1 MQRASSA
8 AMTSTRTRTRTRT
21 LHRVRAVLFP
31 MITAWLAL
39 CASACNPYAGSAT
52 TLKPNELKADPGWV
66 RVDGVPELRQ
76 KHELDCGPTAL
87 AMVLG
92 FHEKDQGAASHGMKE
107 KVLSEL
113 PTDERI
119 AATQLRDLAR
129 KHGFNSFVMEGKPE
143 DLVYELSHGRPV
155 IVGVAKPTIKD
166 ALAHYEVVVGL
177 HRETQRVA
185 LIDPDGGLQQNSFG
199 GFLMEWQG
207 AGRVL
212 LVVIPKG
219 ADKSE
224 KAETPQAQTVTG
236 VPSS

>member
-1 MQRASSA
+1 MKRASSA
-8 AMTSTRTRTRTRT
+8 SMART
-21 LHRVRAVLFP
+21 LRWVRAVYLRN
-31 MITAWLAL
+31 AQHAVSVALLAL
-39 CASACNPYAGSAT
+39 SASACNLYAGSAT
-52 TLKPNELKADPGWV
+52 TLKPNELQQDPGWV
-66 RVDGVPELRQ
+66 RVDGVPQLRQ

-92 FHEKDQGAASHGMKE
+92 FYDKDQAAASKD

-113 PTDERI
+113 PADERI
-119 AATQLRDLAR
+119 AVTQLRDVAR

-166 ALAHYEVVVGL
+166 AVAHYEVVIGL

-185 LIDPDGGLQQNSFG
+185 LIDPDGGLQQNTFG
-199 GFLMEWQG
+199 GFLTEWQE

-219 ADKSE
+219 AE
-224 KAETPQAQTVTG
+224 KAQSPEAVPQ
-236 VPSS
+236 S